1 MFLPEISIKKPI
13 FCTMMIA
20 AIAVFGILGY
30 QRLGVDEYPHVD
42 FPYVTVTTTLRGASP
57 EVMETDVTDPLEED
71 INTIQGIRN
80 LTSASSEG
88 KSEITVEFELG
99 RDIDAA
105 AQDVRDKVSVAR
117 PKLPKDIDPPVIDKQ
132 DPQEQPIMW
141 LAVSGNRPLKEISN

>member
-20 AIAVFGILGY
+20 TIVVFGILGY
-30 QRLGVDEYPHVD
+30 QRLGVDEYPKVD
-42 FPYVTVTTTLRGASP
+42 YPYVTVTTTLRGASP
-57 EVMETDVTDPLEED
+57 EVMDADVTDPLEEE

-88 KSEITVEFELG
+88 VSVITVEFELD

-117 PKLPKDIDPPVIDKQ
+117 GKLPKDIDTPVVDKE
-132 DPQEQPIMW
+132 D
-141 LAVSGNRPLKEISN
+141 